1 MRLSVAEQ
9 YYYLVSSLP
18 GLAFFTPVPIT
29 RAVFFETCRGSL
41 NAAGM
46 EELEAVLEGRRE
58 DVKTGFGSAWLDG
71 DRQLRN
77 AIARQRALRLGVDE
91 KKHLKEH
98 HGYRVDAEDVV
109 SDAYSRANPLER
121 ELALDRYRWNLA
133 DELSQ
138 ADPFGLST
146 LLAYAVKLEINAH
159 WQSLTPEKGR
169 DRLEEMLEVVG
180 VSSEEA
186 AGWGGLAQL

>member
-1 MRLSVAEQ
+1 MAAQ

-18 GLAFFTPVPIT
+18 GLTFSSPAALSRAAFVEACRSQLAEPDLAEVA
-29 RAVFFETCRGSL
+29 AVID
-41 NAAGM
+41 
-46 EELEAVLEGRRE
+46 GRRDDLRTE
-58 DVKTGFGSAWLDG
+58 AGRVWIDA

-77 AIARQRALRLGVDE
+77 AIVRQRALRLGVDE

-98 HGYRVDAEDVV
+98 QGFRVDAEDAV
-109 SDAYSRANPLER
+109 SDAFSRANPLER
-121 ELALDRYRWNLA
+121 ELALDRFRWNLA
-133 DELSQ
+133 EELALS
-138 ADPFGLST
+138 DPFGLPAV
-146 LLAYAVKLEINAH
+146 LAYAVKLEINEH
-159 WQSLTPEKGR
+159 WQSLTAEKGR